1 MVLMPPAF
9 RLPRSIGTA
18 ETVAKYTINSGEVI
32 MEIAI
37 AFGAFVGVFVLGAAI
52 ILWFPYDKNVGLRDR

>member
-1 MVLMPPAF
+1 
-9 RLPRSIGTA
+9 
-18 ETVAKYTINSGEVI
+18 

-52 ILWFPYDKNVGLRDR
+52 ILWFPYDKNLDFRDR

>member
-1 MVLMPPAF
+1 MVLMPPSIGLA
-9 RLPRSIGTA
+9 RSIDSG

-32 MEIAI
+32 VEIAI

-52 ILWFPYDKNVGLRDR
+52 ILWFPYDKHLNARD

>member
-1 MVLMPPAF
+1 
-9 RLPRSIGTA
+9 
-18 ETVAKYTINSGEVI
+18 

-52 ILWFPYDKNVGLRDR
+52 ILWFPYDKNLGLPDR